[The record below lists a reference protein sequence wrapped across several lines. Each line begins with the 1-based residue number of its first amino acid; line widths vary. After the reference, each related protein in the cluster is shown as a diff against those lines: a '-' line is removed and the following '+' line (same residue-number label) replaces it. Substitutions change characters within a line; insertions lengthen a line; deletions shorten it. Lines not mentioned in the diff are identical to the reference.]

1 MKITAWK
8 SISIIAVFDA
18 KALFY
23 FLLILVCYLRLL
35 YFPPPPLLSSSP
47 ITAGGVPPGDAWTP
61 PHRLYAVAERL
72 ILLVAGLVGRGWGRD
87 EGVAPPP
94 TLLPTAFWEREL
106 GPGAELEG
114 HSTLFSPLNPSVTC
128 HMFVMNVER
137 ETAEAG
143 KGGGSGEK
151 RTVKGRFWSF
161 FPLPSVTMT
170 DEGLISH

>member
-1 MKITAWK
+1 MDSTA
-8 SISIIAVFDA
+8 SFVRCGRAIDS
-18 KALFY
+18 
-23 FLLILVCYLRLL
+23 
-35 YFPPPPLLSSSP
+35 
-47 ITAGGVPPGDAWTP
+47 AGGWVGGEGTGA
-61 PHRLYAVAERL
+61 
-72 ILLVAGLVGRGWGRD
+72 GRGG
-87 EGVAPPP
+87 GPPP

-151 RTVKGRFWSF
+151 KNS
-161 FPLPSVTMT
+161 
-170 DEGLISH
+170 